1 LCLNGFFVQ
10 TLLKLPMPDTSKKI
24 LQKPHVWTFT
34 TYFAEGFPYSI
45 IRTVSSVFFR
55 DMKVS
60 LEAIGLTSLF
70 GLPWVLKFL
79 WGPQIDQFATK
90 RRWML
95 SMQLL
100 LILIFSVVAFVAP
113 LERGVEIIA
122 ILFFAGAFLAATHD
136 MAIDGYYMEALNKE
150 DQARFVGYRV
160 MAYQIARMIGTGI
173 IVTIGAKTSW
183 RTGFICSALLLGILY
198 LYHLFLLPK
207 VETHKNPI
215 RFLIRSISKLKSVIW
230 GIILILSIMFI
241 RWVFSLEWWEN
252 LKAQAY
258 FIEGVGISGWVG
270 IGLLLALLMM
280 ILFKDRIKGALFK
293 DKEAFYSRAF
303 LTYMDRKGIGMIL
316 SFIILMRTGEAM
328 LASMASP
335 FMVDLGLKA
344 HYGWITGGVGLP
356 FSIIGAMLGGW
367 MISRY
372 GLKKTILPFL
382 LAQNLTNVVYMALA
396 FILNH
401 YVVLNTG
408 ADCIT
413 PIGQFNLFLVAFVHA
428 FDQFAGGLGTSVLIT
443 FLMRTCLSEFKAAH
457 FAIGT
462 GLMNISAVLSGV
474 MSGFLAQWLGYGY
487 FFGISFLAS
496 IPGMVLIFFL
506 PYLEPESEPLEKKA

>member
-1 LCLNGFFVQ
+1 
-10 TLLKLPMPDTSKKI
+10 MPDTSKKI
-24 LQKPHVWTFT
+24 FQKPHVWTFT
-34 TYFAEGFPYSI
+34 TYFAEGFPYTI
-45 IRTVSSVFFR
+45 IRTISSVFFR

-95 SMQLL
+95 SMQLM
-100 LILIFSVVAFVAP
+100 LILVFSVVAFVAP

-136 MAIDGYYMEALNKE
+136 MAIDGYYMEALDKE
-150 DQARFVGYRV
+150 DQSRFVGYRV
-160 MAYQIARMIGTGI
+160 MAYRISMMAGTGV
-173 IVTIGAKTSW
+173 IVTIGAKISW
-183 RTGFICSALLLGILY
+183 RTGFLCAALLLGILY
-198 LYHLFLLPK
+198 IYHLFLLPK
-207 VETHKNPI
+207 VETRKTPI
-215 RFLIRSISKLKSVIW
+215 RLLLKSFSNFKWLIW
-230 GIILILSIMFI
+230 CSILCLTIIFI
-241 RWVFSLEWWEN
+241 RWVFSCEWWEN

-258 FIEGVGISGWVG
+258 FIERVSISGWVG
-270 IGLLLALLMM
+270 IGLLMAVVIMV
-280 ILFKDRIKGALFK
+280 LFKDRIKGVLFK
-293 DKEAFYSRAF
+293 DTEAFYTRAF
-303 LTYMDRKGIGMIL
+303 MTYMDRKGIGIII

-344 HYGWITGGVGLP
+344 HYGWISGGVGLP

-372 GLKKTILPFL
+372 TLKKTMLPFL

-396 FILNH
+396 LMLNH
-401 YVVLNTG
+401 YLVLNTG

-413 PIGQFNLFLVAFVHA
+413 PIGRLNLFLVAFVHA
-428 FDQFAGGLGTSVLIT
+428 FDQFAGGLGTAVLIT

-487 FFGISFLAS
+487 FFGISFLVS
-496 IPGMVLIFFL
+496 IPGMILIFFL

>member
-1 LCLNGFFVQ
+1 
-10 TLLKLPMPDTSKKI
+10 MPDTPRKS
-24 LQKPHVWTFT
+24 LRTPHVWTFT
-34 TYFAEGFPYSI
+34 TYFAEGFPYTI
-45 IRTVSSVFFR
+45 IRTISSVFFR

-100 LILIFSVVAFVAP
+100 LILVFSVVAFVAP

-136 MAIDGYYMEALNKE
+136 MAIDGYYMEALDKE
-150 DQARFVGYRV
+150 DQSRFVGYRV
-160 MAYQIARMIGTGI
+160 MAYRISMMTGTGI

-183 RTGFICSALLLGILY
+183 RTGFLCAALFLGILY
-198 LYHLFLLPK
+198 VYHLFLLPK
-207 VETHKNPI
+207 VETRKNPI
-215 RFLIRSISKLKSVIW
+215 RLLLKSFSKFKAVI
-230 GIILILSIMFI
+230 GCIILCMTILFL
-241 RWVFSLEWWEN
+241 RWVFSFEWWAN
-252 LKAQAY
+252 FKTQAY
-258 FIEGVGISGWVG
+258 FIEQVSISGWVG
-270 IGLLLALLMM
+270 IGLLLALVIMV
-280 ILFKDRIKGALFK
+280 LFKDRIKRILFK
-293 DKEAFYSRAF
+293 DEEAFYSRAF
-303 LTYMDRKGIGMIL
+303 MTYMDRKGIGIII

-344 HYGWITGGVGLP
+344 HYGWISGGVGLP

-372 GLKKTILPFL
+372 TLKKTILPFL

-396 FILNH
+396 LVLNH
-401 YVVLNTG
+401 YLVLNTG
-408 ADCIT
+408 ADCLA
-413 PIGQFNLFLVAFVHA
+413 PIGHFNLFLVAFVNA
-428 FDQFAGGLGTSVLIT
+428 FDQFAGGLGTAVLIT

-487 FFGISFLAS
+487 FFGISFLVS
-496 IPGMVLIFFL
+496 IPGMILIFFL
-506 PYLEPESEPLEKKA
+506 PFLEPESEPLEKKA